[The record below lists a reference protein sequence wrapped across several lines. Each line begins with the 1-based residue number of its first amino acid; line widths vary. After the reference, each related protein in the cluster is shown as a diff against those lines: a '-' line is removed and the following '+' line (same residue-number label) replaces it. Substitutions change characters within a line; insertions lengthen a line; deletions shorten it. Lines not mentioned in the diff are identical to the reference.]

1 MFNFSNGEQMEPVA
15 GASSFHSS
23 EAYDLFMGRYSGPLA
38 SAFADAAAVSHGQ
51 LVLDV
56 GCGPGALVREL
67 IDRVG
72 IGSVC
77 AIDPSAPFVQACSD
91 RFPGVDVRQG
101 QAEVLGY
108 ADAKFDA
115 ALAQLVLHFVSDPP
129 KALSEMRRVVRP
141 GGMVAVCVWDAAD
154 GMELLRLFANAALA
168 VDPLAPLE
176 VRQLKFGNPGELR
189 DLFSKAGLVE
199 TAESTLSVASM
210 YESFE
215 ELWNGF
221 LTGIGPA
228 GAYCVA
234 LGPEHREAIRAQLFN
249 LLGSPDGPFA
259 LGAVARSAC
268 GRVPA

>member
-1 MFNFSNGEQMEPVA
+1 MEPVA
-15 GASSFHSS
+15 GASSFQSS
-23 EAYDLFMGRYSGPLA
+23 EAYDAFMGRYSAPLA
-38 SAFADAAAVSHGQ
+38 ALFADAAAVTKGQ
-51 LVLDV
+51 VVLDV

-72 IGSVC
+72 NSSVC

-115 ALAQLVLHFVSDPP
+115 ALAQLVLHFVSDPL
-129 KALSEMRRVVRP
+129 KGVSEMRRVVRP
-141 GGMVAVCVWDAAD
+141 GGTVAACVWDAAD
-154 GMELLRLFANAALA
+154 GMDLLRLFASAAVA
-168 VDPLAPLE
+168 VDPQAPLE

-189 DLFSKAGLVE
+189 NLFAEAGLVE
-199 TAESTLSVASM
+199 IAETTLTVTST
-210 YESFE
+210 YQSFA

-221 LTGIGPA
+221 LAGIGPA
-228 GAYCVA
+228 GVYCVA
-234 LGPEHREAIRAQLFN
+234 LGPEPREAVRTQLFN
-249 LLGSPDGPFA
+249 LLGSPNGTFV
-259 LGAVARSAC
+259 LGAVARAAC